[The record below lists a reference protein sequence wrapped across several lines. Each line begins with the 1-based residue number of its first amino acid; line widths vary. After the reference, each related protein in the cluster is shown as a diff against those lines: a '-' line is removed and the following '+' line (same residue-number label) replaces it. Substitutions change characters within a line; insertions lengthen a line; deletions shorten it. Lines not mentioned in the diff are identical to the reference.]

1 MGAGPCVVW
10 RELPFPA
17 ALILG
22 AMEVDCLW
30 AELDTISAPWWWAPA
45 SITPGAQGFT
55 RHGARTLPTVRLHR
69 PQTSPTWREEVTGLG
84 PQSSWPGGIREHV
97 CAALGFGSVQ
107 GHTCSGFSSPV
118 TESPSRPVAASPGSS
133 GLTVRC
139 SVASGPFTSV
149 VLLPLGQARGVLE
162 ALPLSVWLRSLLG
175 ERGGLGL
182 HSSLGFGPPH
192 VLSWP
197 EQSCLKLREQSSCLY
212 LDTKPLLV

>member
-1 MGAGPCVVW
+1 MGTGPCVVW
-10 RELPFPA
+10 RALPFPA

-22 AMEVDCLW
+22 AVGVGCLW
-30 AELDTISAPWWWAPA
+30 AELDTIDAPRWWAPA

-55 RHGARTLPTVRLHR
+55 RHGAHILPTASLHR
-69 PQTSPTWREEVTGLG
+69 PQTSPTWREEVTGPG
-84 PQSSWPGGIREHV
+84 PQSSWPGGIGEHV
-97 CAALGFGSVQ
+97 CAALGFGRVR

-149 VLLPLGQARGVLE
+149 VLRPLGQARGVLE
-162 ALPLSVWLRSLLG
+162 ALPPSVWLGSPLG
-175 ERGGLGL
+175 ESGGLGL
-182 HSSLGFGPPH
+182 HSSLGFSPLH

-197 EQSCLKLREQSSCLY
+197 EQSFLKLQEQSSCLY
-212 LDTKPLLV
+212 LDTKALLV